1 MKTKNLCGFTL
12 LEMMVVVTIVSLLSL
27 GAWSGWQRWQRWQQR
42 QQLNDSAQQIQRL
55 LQRLRSDANW
65 HNTVHLLWLKPAER
79 WCLGTGVADCLSNT
93 KHTLRA
99 PHAGVVVQMVTSGL
113 GFYGKKN
120 AAHPGSILIGN
131 SAGKRRII
139 VSSRGR
145 VRICSPSEE
154 NCL

>member
-1 MKTKNLCGFTL
+1 MKTKNVRGFTL

-27 GAWSGWQRWQRWQQR
+27 GAWSGWHSWQQR

-65 HNTVHLLWLKPAER
+65 HNTVHLLWLKSAGR
-79 WCLGTGVADCLSNT
+79 WCLGAGMADCLSIT

-99 PHAGVVVQMVTSGL
+99 PHPGVSVELVTSDL

-120 AAHPGSILIGN
+120 TAHPGSILIGN
-131 SAGKRRII
+131 AAGKRRIV

-154 NCL
+154 NCR